1 MRGECRLAGRGA
13 GCVAMLLSP
22 PPSSLPCGRAAG
34 GSPGLGA
41 RAAGPELQGEAAPR
55 EPPDEEGERGRAGTM
70 PECAPL
76 RTAGAG
82 SEPARASSETEAA
95 ASTAQEEEEEEEAI
109 AAAAAA
115 EDSCPRWGAQHAGA
129 RELAELYSPGKEG
142 CGISGWGDGGDFQRV
157 SRRALDCDAGL

>member
-1 MRGECRLAGRGA
+1 
-13 GCVAMLLSP
+13 MLLSPP

-41 RAAGPELQGEAAPR
+41 RAAGPELQEEAAPR

-76 RTAGAG
+76 RVAGAG
-82 SEPARASSETEAA
+82 CESARASSETEAA
-95 ASTAQEEEEEEEAI
+95 ASTAQEEGEAK
-109 AAAAAA
+109 AAAAT

-142 CGISGWGDGGDFQRV
+142 CGT
-157 SRRALDCDAGL
+157 

>member
-1 MRGECRLAGRGA
+1 
-13 GCVAMLLSP
+13 MLLSP
-22 PPSSLPCGRAAG
+22 PPPSSLPGGRAAG

-41 RAAGPELQGEAAPR
+41 RAAGSELQVEAAPR

-82 SEPARASSETEAA
+82 SEPARASSEAEAA
-95 ASTAQEEEEEEEAI
+95 ASTAQEEEAAI
-109 AAAAAA
+109 AAAA

-142 CGISGWGDGGDFQRV
+142 CGISGEGDGGDFQRV
-157 SRRALDCDAGL
+157 SRPSRRALDCDAGL